1 MSFYEPSV
9 QFSLH
14 SSSDWGILN
23 LFYYLSKFAVTTN
36 PTNWDLVFMRKAQE
50 RVYFISWIIVRTFNE
65 WNLCLNL
72 YEWERSIDV
81 RSFNVPH
88 KWLTDL
94 YQWLI
99 ISLLVITN
107 RKLNK
112 LLFYHR
118 FIITYNWKLEFY
130 WLVWWWK
137 ILRSSKSYGWCEHSK
152 TTRDTTQQLC
162 KAERCRPIAQCQAKW
177 KIKHH

>member
-1 MSFYEPSV
+1 MKTAATIHMQKYRKIYNEFLWSSV

-14 SSSDWGILN
+14 SSSDWCILN
-23 LFYYLSKFAVTTN
+23 LFYYLSKFAVTTF
-36 PTNWDLVFMRKAQE
+36 FMRKEQE
-50 RVYFISWIIVRTFNE
+50 RVYFISWVIVRTFNE

-112 LLFYHR
+112 LLFYIR
-118 FIITYNWKLEFY
+118 FIIQIKRWIVKQLSRIIKYFG
-130 WLVWWWK
+130 V
-137 ILRSSKSYGWCEHSK
+137 LRVMW
-152 TTRDTTQQLC
+152 TQ
-162 KAERCRPIAQCQAKW
+162 
-177 KIKHH
+177 

>member
-1 MSFYEPSV
+1 MKTAATIHMQKYRKIYNEFLWPITSV
-9 QFSLH
+9 QSTFLF
-14 SSSDWGILN
+14 WCILN
-23 LFYYLSKFAVTTN
+23 LFYLSKFAVTTN
-36 PTNWDLVFMRKAQE
+36 PTSTETYFYIREEQQ

-112 LLFYHR
+112 LLFYIR
-118 FIITYNWKLEFY
+118 FIIQIKRWIVIQLSRITKYFG
-130 WLVWWWK
+130 V
-137 ILRSSKSYGWCEHSK
+137 LRVMW
-152 TTRDTTQQLC
+152 TQ
-162 KAERCRPIAQCQAKW
+162 
-177 KIKHH
+177 